1 MYDLV
6 IIGAAA
12 AGCSAAIYGARRN
25 LNQIIVTKDIGGE
38 VAQSGI
44 INNWPGQIETSGFK
58 LAQDM
63 YNHVKAYNVPTDTGY
78 WITSI
83 KAEKKHHIVTA
94 RDADGKEKIYKTK
107 AVLVASGIHPRS
119 LNIPGEKELRGKG
132 VTYCTT
138 CDGPLFRGKTTVTIG
153 AGNAGLESALM
164 MAGIAKKLY
173 LITRYPNNKENKGG
187 FPKGEDI
194 LIEKVKSLPNVEI
207 IYQADTKEILGKESV
222 TGIKYL
228 DTVKNKIKEI
238 AVDGVM
244 VHIGQLPNSD
254 FVACGKKN
262 ALGEI
267 EVNIKC
273 QTDCPGIFA
282 AGDVTNIPFKQIA
295 ISAGHGVTAALSA
308 IEYINKWSERHS
320 ELHPESATAIEKT

>member
-1 MYDLV
+1 MFDLV

-38 VAQSGI
+38 VAQSGV
-44 INNWPGQIETSGFK
+44 INNWPGQIETNGFK

-63 YNHVKAYNVPTDTGY
+63 YNHVKSYNVPTDIGY
-78 WITSI
+78 QIIGI
-83 KAEKKHHIVTA
+83 KKEKNHHIVTA

-119 LNIPGEKELRGKG
+119 LKVPGEKELRGKG

-138 CDGPLFRGKTTVTIG
+138 CDGPLFKGKTTATVG
-153 AGNAGLESALM
+153 AGNAALESALM
-164 MAGIAKKLY
+164 MTGIAKKLY
-173 LITRYPNNKENKGG
+173 LITRYPNNKESKGG

-194 LIEKVKSLPNVEI
+194 LIEKVKSLPNIEI
-207 IYQADTKEILGKESV
+207 IYGADTKEILGKENV
-222 TGIKYL
+222 TGLKYL
-228 DTVKNKIKEI
+228 DTVKNKTKKIT
-238 AVDGVM
+238 VDGIM

-262 ALGEI
+262 RLGEI

-308 IEYINKWSERHS
+308 IEYINKWSE
-320 ELHPESATAIEKT
+320 